1 MCVNC
6 HLCQGNGYL
15 RITCINYV
23 TIINCWMCY
32 IENDYLRGQIW
43 VEDNY
48 DPVSPPNS
56 PRPEPEP

>member
-1 MCVNC
+1 MWVNC
-6 HLCQGNGYL
+6 HQCQGNGYL

-23 TIINCWMCY
+23 TIINCWLCHKD
-32 IENDYLRGQIW
+32 NSYLRGQIW

-48 DPVSPPNS
+48 EPVSQPNS

>member
-1 MCVNC
+1 MWVNC
-6 HLCQGNGYL
+6 HHCKGNGYL

-23 TIINCWMCY
+23 TNINCWMCY

>member
-1 MCVNC
+1 MWVNC

-23 TIINCWMCY
+23 TIINCRMCY